1 VAGPCR
7 TIPTKKAV
15 LTTSNVLCF
24 RKQVKPAGVNKRLKV
39 AVLGT
44 GNIGTDLL
52 IKILRSPVLECRLFA
67 GRNLSSHG
75 IMVAEERNVPVSAE
89 SVESILELK
98 DEISLVFDATS
109 ALDHMKHAPLL
120 KEAGIAAVD
129 LTPAKLG
136 KMCVPAVNL
145 EECLEFEDV
154 NMVTCGGQASIP
166 LAYAIAKANPGVEY
180 IEEISSVASRSA
192 GPATRINLDE
202 YLETTEH
209 AVCDFCQCDRSKAM
223 VILNPAEPCI
233 PMQTTVMAK
242 IANPD
247 LDETRVKVA
256 EMVDRI
262 AEYVPGYRLVMEPF
276 VENGRLVTMV
286 RVEGLGD
293 YLPKYAGNLD
303 IINCAALAFAEAKA
317 RLKLDG
323 IHPAS

>member
-1 VAGPCR
+1 MQSTTAQKKGQGKLPVA
-7 TIPTKKAV
+7 I
-15 LTTSNVLCF
+15 
-24 RKQVKPAGVNKRLKV
+24 
-39 AVLGT
+39 LGT

-52 IKILRSPVLECRLFA
+52 IKVLRSPFLECRLFA

-75 IMVAEERNVPVSAE
+75 MMMAEELKVPVSAGGLG
-89 SVESILELK
+89 SILDLK
-98 DEISLVFDATS
+98 GEISLVFDATS
-109 ALDHMKHAPLL
+109 ALDHVKHAPLL
-120 KEAGIAAVD
+120 KDAGISAVD

-145 EECLEFEDV
+145 EECLEYADI

-166 LAYAIAKANPGVEY
+166 LAYAISQANEGVEY

-209 AVCDFCQCDRSKAM
+209 AVCDFCKCSSSKAM

-233 PMQTTVMAK
+233 SMQTTVMAK

-247 LDETRVKVA
+247 LEKTRAKVA
-256 EMVDRI
+256 EMVERI
-262 AEYVPGYRLVMEPF
+262 ARYVPGYQLIMEPF

-286 RVEGLGD
+286 KVEGLGD

-303 IINCAALAFAEAKA
+303 IINCAAMAFAEAKA
-317 RLKLDG
+317 RL
-323 IHPAS
+323 